1 MDTKLVIAVLVVVGA
16 AGTLVAGDPPPPAV
30 RLVGL
35 SVALPDPGDKFGRSL
50 VFGQNAGMKLTFQVQ
65 RPGSVLL
72 EVDKDASKL
81 GAFTDDKGTA
91 LGDPKEWLW
100 AFLHVNDDDKSKGSF
115 EVQSKSVPASGA
127 AKIRL
132 SATVAVRVGT
142 ELRTGETKDVSFV
155 KGTEVMS
162 PAMPF
167 KIGKCGKPEWGDAA
181 MSVDLE
187 AERDFDAIESMEFV
201 APDGH
206 VIGSSNLGTSGMTFN
221 GKGSYTRT
229 VGLKEKVT
237 GATIR
242 VRWYSKVESVPFRID
257 GEFGLGL

>member
-1 MDTKLVIAVLVVVGA
+1 MKTRLLLAVLVVAGA
-16 AGTLVAGDPPPPAV
+16 AGTLVAADPPPPAA

-35 SVALPDPGDKFGRSL
+35 SVALPDPDDKFGRSH
-50 VFGQNAGMKLTFQVQ
+50 VFGQNAGTKMTFQVK

-81 GAFTDDKGTA
+81 ESFTDDKGAA

-100 AFLHVNDDDKSKGSF
+100 AFLHVDDADKTKGTF
-115 EVQSKSVPASGA
+115 EVQSKKAPAPGA
-127 AKIRL
+127 SRIRL
-132 SATVAVRVGT
+132 AATVAVRVGT
-142 ELRTGETKDVSFV
+142 DLRTAEVKDVAFV
-155 KGTEVMS
+155 KGTEVLS

-167 KIGKCGKPEWGDAA
+167 RIGKCGKPQWGDAA

-187 AERDFDAIESMEFV
+187 ADRDFDAIESMEFL
-201 APDGH
+201 APDGR
-206 VIGSSNLGTSGMTFN
+206 VIQSSNLGTSGMTFN

-229 VGLKEKVT
+229 MGLKEKVT
-237 GATIR
+237 AATIR
-242 VRWYSKVESVPFRID
+242 VRWYAKVESVPFRID

>member
-1 MDTKLVIAVLVVVGA
+1 MNTKLLLAVLVVSGA
-16 AGTLVAGDPPPPAV
+16 AGTLVAGDPPPAGA

-35 SVALPDPGDKFGRSL
+35 SVALPDPDDKFGRSY
-50 VFGQNAGMKLTFQVQ
+50 VFGQNAGTKLTFQVK

-81 GAFTDDKGTA
+81 VAFTDDKGTA

-100 AFLHVNDDDKSKGSF
+100 AFLHVDDADKSTGTF
-115 EVQSKSVPASGA
+115 EVQAKNVPASGA
-127 AKIRL
+127 TRMRL
-132 SATVAVRVGT
+132 SATVAIRVGT
-142 ELRTGETKDVSFV
+142 DLRTAETKDVAFV

-167 KIGKCGKPEWGDAA
+167 KIGKCGKPEWGDAV

-187 AERDFDAIESMEFV
+187 ADRDFDAIESMEFV
-201 APDGH
+201 AADGH
-206 VIGSSNLGTSGMTFN
+206 VIESSNLGTSGMTFN

-229 VGLKEKVT
+229 IGLKEKVA

-242 VRWYSKVESVPFRID
+242 VRWYSKVETVPFRID